1 MGRRYDLEIR
11 LRGEIAPGSR
21 ESRRALRVAAEAWQV
36 MALDE
41 RREFMAWIGT
51 NHHVT
56 PPLPDRRNARS
67 ILAIPA
73 PTPLEAPA
81 PELAG

>member
-1 MGRRYDLEIR
+1 MGRRYDQEIR

-36 MALDE
+36 MAVNE
-41 RREFMAWIGT
+41 RLEFLAWVGP
-51 NHHVT
+51 NPSVT
-56 PPLPDRRNARS
+56 PALPDRRNARS
-67 ILAIPA
+67 ILAVPGA
-73 PTPLEAPA
+73 TPLEPPA